1 MHIFKH
7 IHNFPEILICH
18 CVIVNRMKCQAKYIS
33 YEMQAPI
40 YIAIV
45 VVYLT
50 TYDYYAFTVDL
61 SGTV

>member
-1 MHIFKH
+1 
-7 IHNFPEILICH
+7 
-18 CVIVNRMKCQAKYIS
+18 MKCQAKYIS